1 MGKIEAVQPTR
12 HVYVCEQQADFAIE
26 VLRSLKCVASV
37 TGLDAVEAIL
47 CKHRLEEGA
56 HLRFVINDKYGLH
69 MSTTRPIHFWL
80 GDDLKRPKVAVIG
93 PFRGDISATV
103 GDGPPK
109 ELGGMVLGVAV
120 LPFRGKR
127 CDGIR
132 ISFIAGVRHGRG
144 RDTGLP

>member
-1 MGKIEAVQPTR
+1 
-12 HVYVCEQQADFAIE
+12 
-26 VLRSLKCVASV
+26 
-37 TGLDAVEAIL
+37 
-47 CKHRLEEGA
+47 
-56 HLRFVINDKYGLH
+56 